1 MRTVCLVLFAALGS
15 GLRSHAALLT
25 ENAALRHQLAVLER
39 QARGRPRLRPVDRLF
54 WAWLSRLWPGWRQA
68 LTMPGLA
75 IRDGLNRS
83 DRTEY
88 AAFFTVRIGLGPSRA
103 TGRENLF
110 WPSAEPHLCVIAAWL
125 CLLGSEVLIRVYLK
139 GIVRY
144 PVPLSIREEHFLH
157 AVHID
162 SQAHLSI
169 LSYQAHLAH
178 GELSTWR
185 SMIGDFDD
193 QPE

>member
-1 MRTVCLVLFAALGS
+1 MRGS
-15 GLRSHAALLT
+15 DSRGSWDAPSDPSLSI
-25 ENAALRHQLAVLER
+25 ER
-39 QARGRPRLRPVDRLF
+39 EIQP
-54 WAWLSRLWPGWRQA
+54 LSRLWPGWRQA

-88 AAFFTVRIGLGPSRA
+88 AAFLTVRIGLGPSRA

-125 CLLGSEVLIRVYLK
+125 WLLGSEVLIRVYLK

-144 PVPLSIREEHFLH
+144 PVPLSIREEHFPPGASRL
-157 AVHID
+157 
-162 SQAHLSI
+162 
-169 LSYQAHLAH
+169 
-178 GELSTWR
+178 R
-185 SMIGDFDD
+185 
-193 QPE
+193 